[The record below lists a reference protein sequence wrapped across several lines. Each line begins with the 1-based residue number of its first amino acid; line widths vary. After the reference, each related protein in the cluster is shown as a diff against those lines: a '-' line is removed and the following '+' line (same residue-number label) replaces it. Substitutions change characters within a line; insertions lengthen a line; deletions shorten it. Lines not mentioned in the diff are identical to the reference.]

1 MATSQLHSE
10 IFEQP
15 HALARVFTQTSH
27 IQQIAAHIISY
38 QPRYVVIAAR
48 GTSDNAARYA
58 QYLFGIVL
66 GWPVALATPALGTLY
81 HADINYDHALVIG
94 ISQSGR
100 SPDICDV
107 VTRARAHGA
116 FTLAITNSP
125 TSRLATA
132 AAHHIDICAGP
143 ELSVAATKSYT
154 NQLLSIAVLVQA
166 LSASASLQ
174 HAISTVPELAQQSLD
189 IPDAAIQQAA
199 KILGQATAAI
209 SVGRGLQYA
218 TAYEAA
224 LKIKE
229 LSGLPVEA
237 YSAADVLHGPVTVVD
252 RGFPVLV
259 SSDSGATR
267 SDTLQLL
274 ERLTQHHAQLIIA
287 SNDTQIRSY
296 ANVAFATPACD
307 ELVAPIVTIIPWQR
321 VAHATATQ
329 RGRDADNPR
338 GLQKVTETH

>member
-1 MATSQLHSE
+1 MVNSQLRSE
-10 IFEQP
+10 IAEQP
-15 HALARVFTQTSH
+15 QALARVFTQSRH
-27 IQQIAAHIISY
+27 IQQIATHINNS

-81 HADINYDHALVIG
+81 HADMRYDHALVIG

-107 VTRARAHGA
+107 IERARACGA
-116 FTLAITNSP
+116 VTVAITNSP

-132 AAHHIDICAGP
+132 AAHHIDICAGA

-154 NQLLSIAVLVQA
+154 NQLLSIAVLAQA
-166 LSASASLQ
+166 LSNNHRLQ
-174 HAISTVPELAQQSLD
+174 QAIETVPAMAQQSLSMSE
-189 IPDAAIQQAA
+189 AHIQQAA
-199 KILGQATAAI
+199 HILGTAPAAM

-237 YSAADVLHGPVTVVD
+237 YSAADVLHGPVTVVE
-252 RGFPVLV
+252 RGFPVLI
-259 SSDSGATR
+259 SSDTGATR
-267 SDTLQLL
+267 MDTLQLL
-274 ERLTQHHAQLIIA
+274 DRLRQHAAQLLIA
-287 SNDTQIRSY
+287 SNDPAICAY
-296 ANVAFATPACD
+296 ADVALTTPDCD
-307 ELVAPIVTIIPWQR
+307 EFIAPIITILPWQR
-321 VAHATATQ
+321 VAHATAAY
-329 RGRDADNPR
+329 RGRDADHPL
-338 GLQKVTETH
+338 GLQKITETR

>member
-1 MATSQLHSE
+1 MPTSQLLSE
-10 IFEQP
+10 IFAQP
-15 HALARVFTQTSH
+15 HALARVFTQT
-27 IQQIAAHIISY
+27 AHIHDIATHIRRA

-81 HADINYDHALVIG
+81 HADINYEHALVIG

-107 VTRARAHGA
+107 IDRARACGA
-116 FTLAITNSP
+116 VTVAITNSP

-132 AAHHIDICAGP
+132 AAHHIDICAGA

-154 NQLLSIAVLVQA
+154 NQLLSIAVLAAA
-166 LSASASLQ
+166 LSGNNRLQ
-174 HAISTVPELAQQSLD
+174 QAIATVPDIAQQCLALAD
-189 IPDAAIQQAA
+189 THIQQAA
-199 KILGQATAAI
+199 QVLGAAPAAL

-237 YSAADVLHGPVTVVD
+237 YSAADVLHGPVTVVE

-259 SSDSGATR
+259 SGDTGATR
-267 SDTLQLL
+267 ADMLQLMA
-274 ERLTQHHAQLIIA
+274 RLRQHAAQLIIA
-287 SNDTQIRSY
+287 SNDADTLAY
-296 ANVAFATPACD
+296 ADVALATPACD
-307 ELVAPIVTIIPWQR
+307 EFIAPIITIMTWQR
-321 VAHATATQ
+321 VAHAAAAA
-329 RGRDADNPR
+329 RGRDADNPL
-338 GLQKVTETH
+338 GLQKVTETR